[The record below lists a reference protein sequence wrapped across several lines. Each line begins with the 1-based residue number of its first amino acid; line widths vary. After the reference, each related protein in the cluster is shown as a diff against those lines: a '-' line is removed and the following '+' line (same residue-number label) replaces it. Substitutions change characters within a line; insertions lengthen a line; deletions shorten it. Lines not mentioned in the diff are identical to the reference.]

1 MAEIDHP
8 VRGWWFS
15 ADRNLANGDSR
26 PVVLHSQALIECAA
40 GGNGFDEMVRD
51 VTADALEATK

>member
-1 MAEIDHP
+1 MTDTER
-8 VRGWWFS
+8 VEMLRLT
-15 ADRNLANGDSR
+15 LAR
-26 PVVLHSQALIECAA
+26 LHSQALIECAA